1 MVHQLRLYFDISQ
14 VFLFPFLCFISYIN
28 WDEIVFSQ
36 TSKVLSRDLQF
47 EDNRTL
53 LNNEFHPDDYRPMYQ
68 EGFRISNRN
77 IIVKKLARTKSQ
89 ERIKKIQEYCN
100 QTIPKS
106 RSFQLA
112 NKYMENTN
120 KYFFFDFY
128 YSFLYCQ
135 MEKVS
140 NYIQSFCYPI
150 LLLD

>member
-1 MVHQLRLYFDISQ
+1 M
-14 VFLFPFLCFISYIN
+14 
-28 WDEIVFSQ
+28 
-36 TSKVLSRDLQF
+36 LSRDLQF

-140 NYIQSFCYPI
+140 NYIQSFCHP
-150 LLLD
+150 LLFSDFTFRNSRYLANK